1 LLKRHQLHTIFGRS
15 ATSHYLGVRLSGQ
28 ESALYE
34 KVWLTGLP
42 SPGRFWSA
50 ATPLA
55 GNRARM

>member
-42 SPGRFWSA
+42 SPGRF
-50 ATPLA
+50 
-55 GNRARM
+55 